1 MSNYTYFTSKFQ
13 WDTVGETGECFSEM
27 EEPEDRYTRHRYGA
41 SIMVQPLM
49 SFIAAYKYS
58 TLTLSWCCIPL
69 GHLSIHPKQMIRKP

>member
-1 MSNYTYFTSKFQ
+1 MSNYTYFTSKVQ

-49 SFIAAYKYS
+49 SFIAAYKS
-58 TLTLSWCCIPL
+58 LRGIPL